1 MFSLSGAIVCNSRHM
16 FPRTGFWL
24 GYLGYLL
31 HFVGGSLGE
40 DDWQPTRN
48 RYQDRRQLRTYAVT
62 THATGGQ

>member
-1 MFSLSGAIVCNSRHM
+1 MAQLLLRGCDHVLALGAIVCNSRHM

-40 DDWQPTRN
+40 DDWQP
-48 RYQDRRQLRTYAVT
+48 YEE
-62 THATGGQ
+62 

>member
-1 MFSLSGAIVCNSRHM
+1 LWRNYCFAGATMFAILGAIIWDGRHM

-40 DDWQPTRN
+40 DDWQP
-48 RYQDRRQLRTYAVT
+48 YEESVSK
-62 THATGGQ
+62 